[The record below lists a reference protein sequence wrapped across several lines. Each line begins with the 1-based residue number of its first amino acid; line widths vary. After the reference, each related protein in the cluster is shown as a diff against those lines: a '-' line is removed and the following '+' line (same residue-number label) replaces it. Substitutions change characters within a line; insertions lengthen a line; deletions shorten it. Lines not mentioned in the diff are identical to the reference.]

1 MVYILNWVIH
11 MWWEIKKVVNI
22 YIFFFAAKATYL
34 AIQKTY
40 SYLTPDLWKENILN
54 KSPYQEYSDYLMITH
69 KAVGAG
75 QQRQEQVAA

>member
-1 MVYILNWVIH
+1 MVRKHISRL
-11 MWWEIKKVVNI
+11 I
-22 YIFFFAAKATYL
+22 YYFFIAAKATYL